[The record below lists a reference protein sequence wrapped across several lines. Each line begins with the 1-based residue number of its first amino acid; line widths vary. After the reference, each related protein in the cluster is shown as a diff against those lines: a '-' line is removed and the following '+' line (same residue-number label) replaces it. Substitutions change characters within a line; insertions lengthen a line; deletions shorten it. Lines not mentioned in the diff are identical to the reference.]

1 MGLIFAALSGLLV
14 GALAR
19 FFYPGRQDMGL
30 LKTMLLGIGGA
41 FVAGLLGRMVG
52 WYHPGQGAGL
62 IASALGA
69 MLLIWV
75 FGKMQSNA
83 DY

>member
-1 MGLIFAALSGLLV
+1 MGLIVAACFGLLV

-19 FFYPGRQDMGL
+19 LFYPGRQDMGL
-30 LKTMLLGIGGA
+30 LKTMFLGLGGG

-69 MLLIWV
+69 MLLIWM
-75 FGKMQSNA
+75 FGKMESKA
-83 DY
+83 

>member
-1 MGLIFAALSGLLV
+1 MGLIFAACFGLVV

-19 FFYPGRQDMGL
+19 LFYPGRQDMSI
-30 LKTMLLGIGGA
+30 LKTMLLGIGGG
-41 FVAGLLGRMVG
+41 FVVGLIGRLVG
-52 WYHPGQGAGL
+52 WYPPGQGAGL

-69 MLLIWV
+69 MLLIWA

-83 DY
+83 

>member
-1 MGLIFAALSGLLV
+1 MGLIFAACFGLLV

-19 FFYPGRQDMGL
+19 LFYPGRQDMGL
-30 LKTMLLGIGGA
+30 LKTMFLGLGGG

-62 IASALGA
+62 IASALCA
-69 MLLIWV
+69 MLLIWM
-75 FGKMQSNA
+75 FGKMESKA
-83 DY
+83 